1 MIQVKR
7 LRDDAVVP
15 SKAYR
20 GDAGWDLYA
29 VEDGEI
35 APGERQLIG
44 TGIAIAIPEGFYGR
58 IGDRSSM
65 AYKFGMHVLAGVIDS
80 QFRNEVKVLL
90 VNLSTQTF
98 SYKKGDR
105 IAQLIITPINTDSL
119 MEVDTLDETQRGL
132 GGFGS
137 SGK

>member
-7 LRDDAVVP
+7 LRDDALVP
-15 SKAYR
+15 TKAYR

-35 APGERQLIG
+35 EPGERRLIG

-58 IGDRSSM
+58 IADRSSM
-65 AYKFGMHVLAGVIDS
+65 AYKFGMHVLAGIIDCS
-80 QFRNEVKVLL
+80 YRGEVKVLL

-98 SYKKGDR
+98 SFKKGDR

-119 MEVDTLDETQRGL
+119 VEVDTLDETQRGL